1 MSNEGFLKFI
11 RNETQKDL
19 VTVIQEETVD
29 KVNQSQIADMFS
41 TWKNKLSLAKVG
53 I

>member
-11 RNETQKDL
+11 RNETEK
-19 VTVIQEETVD
+19 ETVD

-41 TWKNKLSLAKVG
+41 TGKNKLGLAKVG